1 MKRIFLMITLTLF
14 LINGRL
20 IPSFSQ
26 DQPKPKKDT
35 VNIDTDAKPVFY
47 YAAEEEKGQSKKGSG
62 TTVVIIAGIVVI
74 AGAAGFFF
82 SRKRK
87 N

>member
-1 MKRIFLMITLTLF
+1 MKRIFSMITLSLF
-14 LINGRL
+14 LMAGWL
-20 IPSFSQ
+20 TSAFSQ

-47 YAAEEEKGQSKKGSG
+47 YAAEEEKSQSKKGSG
-62 TTVVIIAGIVVI
+62 TTIAIIAGIVVI
-74 AGAAGFFF
+74 AGTAGFFF

-87 N
+87 K